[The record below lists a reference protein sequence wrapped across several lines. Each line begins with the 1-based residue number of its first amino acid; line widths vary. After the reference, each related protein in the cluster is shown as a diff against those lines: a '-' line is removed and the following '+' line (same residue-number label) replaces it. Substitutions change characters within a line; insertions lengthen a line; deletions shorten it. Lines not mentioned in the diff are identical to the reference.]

1 MGYRSAMTQ
10 RLPGSPNSFPPG
22 EEPEWVVGYEMTA
35 AGWKPMDAQREA
47 AFLQEGIAS
56 LENEGGIPHEQVMAE
71 LRALL
76 EAKRVT
82 PVK

>member
-1 MGYRSAMTQ
+1 MTH
-10 RLPGSPNSFPPG
+10 RLPGSPDCFPPG

-35 AGWKPMDAQREA
+35 AGWKPMDAAREA
-47 AFLQEGIAS
+47 AFLQEGIDS
-56 LENEGGIPHEQVMAE
+56 IENEGGIPHEQAMAQ
-71 LRALL
+71 LRAMV